1 MTVLAR
7 LWRDQ
12 RSVLIAFVLAL
23 ALALFFGGRMV
34 SRALYWADPAHRQ
47 QAPEPW
53 MSPGYIARSW
63 HLRIEDIDAA
73 LGITNGPDLVGKGP
87 PTLDRIA
94 AALGV
99 PVSDLIARLNAALPD
114 LATQAPPAR

>member
-1 MTVLAR
+1 MSVLAR
-7 LWRDQ
+7 LWREQ
-12 RSVLIAFVLAL
+12 RGVLIAFVLAL
-23 ALALFFGGRMV
+23 GLALFFGGRMV

-63 HLRIEDIDAA
+63 HLRIEDIDAV
-73 LGITNGPDLVGKGP
+73 LGVTDGRALVGKGP
-87 PTLDRIA
+87 PTLERIA

-99 PVSDLIARLNAALPD
+99 PVVDLIERLNAALPA
-114 LATQAPPAR
+114 LAAQAPPGP